1 MKTLV
6 TGGTRSGKSAYAE
19 RLMWQLPE
27 VTYLA
32 TAHTYPDD
40 PEWVERVRLH
50 QRRRPGGWQTVETL
64 DVASVLSSP
73 GPPVLLD
80 CVGMW
85 LTRSMDETGC
95 WENEPDARALLAQ
108 RIDELV
114 AAWEGSP
121 RDLVGVTNEVG
132 WGVVPATRSGRLFAD
147 ELGRVNA
154 RLAAAADRVV
164 LCVAGIPM
172 TIAGEEVAVRSAEGS
187 GAAAAEARRMR

>member
-19 RLMWQLPE
+19 RLLWQLPD

-32 TAHTYPDD
+32 TAHVYPND

-50 QRRRPGGWQTVETL
+50 QERRPAGWQTVETL
-64 DVASVLSSP
+64 DVVSVLASP

-95 WENEPDARALLAQ
+95 WEDAPDARAWLAQ
-108 RIDELV
+108 RIDDFV
-114 AAWEGSP
+114 AAWQESQ

-147 ELGRVNA
+147 ELGRINA

-172 TIAGEEVAVRSAEGS
+172 TIKGD
-187 GAAAAEARRMR
+187 AAATDTREPQ